1 MVHQNS
7 ISCGQALGTDDH
19 TTLFRFDT
27 PPNGEESPTASNL
40 TGMWFDMHELLK
52 FYRRQGQMYIDC
64 TATSERASAAE
75 AVREALASIITHVQS
90 GPYARAF
97 SALKTAVVTAWM
109 SLDDQDF
116 AFGIAYADPDSST
129 WTERLLPRQQL
140 VWESHKWES
149 YKPETMTPD
158 TDDKMGGNIR
168 LYSTTISALGLLCPS
183 FKSQFGRLRV
193 FPDNYSTDYVHSD
206 TMLQELQDDTRDG
219 NYQAALT
226 DKVESRLLDGSP
238 GPLLQVVRCR
248 TGTPEICDNLWGHKH
263 HMPAT
268 EDSMPFVGVVLT
280 CDDRIGL
287 LATSAGSP
295 VDHWH
300 VSMDVVKSGISP
312 CATATIIEGAATFT
326 AITGLHVRSMI
337 PDQLL
342 FSTADQDGKVHVF
355 SLKYSS
361 STDRLHFQENAAPLV
376 TYDSE
381 QRTAIKWLTK
391 DQLGDYIQQE
401 YHDVTLSNSEKMNV
415 LAACYEQFDQILAHT
430 VGAVVGQL
438 VPMSAEAESVL
449 WGDNTHLQKRVA
461 HIASQGVTSPELS
474 AIGSKLSFSMRIART
489 SGTVSRRY

>member
-1 MVHQNS
+1 MRAISTSYGALLQRYAAVFLFDLPEESDYPGTVGNQYRLHDFGASRDVHHRFQVGPYQDHGSLFVVERRDTIQDKCIAALQCLHRYLARCSVHWYNGPASAALCRHVMNHNDVTLSDPFTAVTASSYHSDSSMVHHNS

-52 FYRRQGQMYIDC
+52 FYRRQGQMYIDR

-75 AVREALASIITHVQS
+75 AVREALVSIITHAQS
-90 GPYARAF
+90 GPYAHAF

-149 YKPETMTPD
+149 YNPETMAPD

-168 LYSTTISALGLLCPS
+168 LYSTTTSALGLLCPS

-226 DKVESRLLDGSP
+226 DQVESRLLDGSP

-312 CATATIIEGAATFT
+312 WNS
-326 AITGLHVRSMI
+326 LSSV
-337 PDQLL
+337 
-342 FSTADQDGKVHVF
+342 ST
-355 SLKYSS
+355 
-361 STDRLHFQENAAPLV
+361 NP
-376 TYDSE
+376 
-381 QRTAIKWLTK
+381 
-391 DQLGDYIQQE
+391 
-401 YHDVTLSNSEKMNV
+401 
-415 LAACYEQFDQILAHT
+415 
-430 VGAVVGQL
+430 
-438 VPMSAEAESVL
+438 
-449 WGDNTHLQKRVA
+449 
-461 HIASQGVTSPELS
+461 
-474 AIGSKLSFSMRIART
+474 
-489 SGTVSRRY
+489 